1 MSQPPDV
8 VTYDG
13 LPAAA
18 GGAHSLRTKRPAQ
31 ALDRVST
38 FLDACTTPID
48 PPRWGFQVAAGGTP
62 DETERI
68 VAAATDALGGPRQR
82 SRTHTTWNVRPD
94 TVDAALAVVDG
105 AGAAATT
112 YGGALAALTLSVAVD
127 LIDPADGAPYAG
139 MGAGTYGGFAVDG
152 YGRLLG
158 QSGVRA
164 TVGTSASSLSLW
176 LNLPGDSRL
185 EAGARHVQ
193 DNLSFKL
200 SGKHWRRWA
209 PTRAGDGW
217 RSVKET
223 SPLSGG
229 DA

>member
-1 MSQPPDV
+1 MSQPPEV

-31 ALDRVST
+31 ALDRVHT
-38 FLDACTTPID
+38 FLDACTTPLGA
-48 PPRWGFQVAAGGTP
+48 PTWGFQVAAGGAP
-62 DETERI
+62 DETERLI
-68 VAAATDALGGPRQR
+68 AAATDALGGPRRR

-94 TVDAALAVVDG
+94 TVAAALAVLDA
-105 AGAAATT
+105 AGPAVTT
-112 YGGALAALTLSVAVD
+112 YGGALGALTLSAAVD
-127 LIDPADGAPYAG
+127 LVDPAHGTPYVG
-139 MGAGTYGGFAVDG
+139 MGADAYGGFAVDG

-200 SGKHWRRWA
+200 SGKHWRRWV

-217 RSVKET
+217 RSVKLA

-229 DA
+229 

>member
-1 MSQPPDV
+1 MSQPPEV

-18 GGAHSLRTKRPAQ
+18 GGAHSLRTKRPTQ
-31 ALDRVST
+31 ALDRVQT
-38 FLDACTTPID
+38 FLDACTAPLGAPT
-48 PPRWGFQVAAGGTP
+48 WGFQVAAGGTP
-62 DETERI
+62 DETERLI
-68 VAAATDALGGPRQR
+68 AAATDALGGPRQR

-94 TVDAALAVVDG
+94 TVAAALAVLDA
-105 AGAAATT
+105 AGPAVTT
-112 YGGALAALTLSVAVD
+112 YGGALGALTLSAAVD
-127 LIDPADGAPYAG
+127 LVDPAGGTPYVG
-139 MGAGTYGGFAVDG
+139 MGADAYGGFAVDG

-200 SGKHWRRWA
+200 SGKHWRRWVR
-209 PTRAGDGW
+209 TRAGDGW

-223 SPLSGG
+223 SPPSGRN
-229 DA
+229 A

>member
-1 MSQPPDV
+1 MSQPPEV

-31 ALDRVST
+31 ALDRVRT
-38 FLDACTTPID
+38 FLDACTAPLGAPT
-48 PPRWGFQVAAGGTP
+48 WGFQVAAGGTP
-62 DETERI
+62 DETARL
-68 VAAATDALGGPRQR
+68 VAAATEALGGPRQR

-94 TVDAALAVVDG
+94 TVEAALAVLDG
-105 AGAAATT
+105 QGAAVTA
-112 YGGALAALTLSVAVD
+112 YGGALAALTLSVTVD
-127 LIDPADGAPYAG
+127 LTDPADGTPYAG
-139 MGAGTYGGFAVDG
+139 MGADAYGGFAVDG

-176 LNLPGDSRL
+176 LNLPGDARL
-185 EAGARHVQ
+185 DTAARHVQ

-200 SGKHWRRWA
+200 SGKHWRRWV

-217 RSVKET
+217 RSVKVA
-223 SPLSGG
+223 SPLSRGN
-229 DA
+229 A